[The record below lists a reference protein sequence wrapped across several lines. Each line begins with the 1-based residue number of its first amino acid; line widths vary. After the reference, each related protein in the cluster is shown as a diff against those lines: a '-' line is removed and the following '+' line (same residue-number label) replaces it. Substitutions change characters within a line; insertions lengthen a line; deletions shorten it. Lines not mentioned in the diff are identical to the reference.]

1 MSTRGVVDDRRS
13 RWRLPLPD
21 ARHVPWVY
29 VAGQG
34 GGTLI
39 ATTVSSV
46 LPVSAAD
53 EQLARDML
61 ARLRAMQLPPGVWWV
76 WQDGRAPVPI
86 RVDRSWIGARL
97 AACHSFRILG

>member
-53 EQLARDML
+53 EQLARGAVAGDAAPARRLVGL
-61 ARLRAMQLPPGVWWV
+61 A
-76 WQDGRAPVPI
+76 GRACTGADPRRPF
-86 RVDRSWIGARL
+86 VDRGAAGGMPL
-97 AACHSFRILG
+97 V